1 MADTTAP
8 TADPVVNTDQQA
20 TPPNNG
26 DNQVT
31 PPVESKDNKAPENIP
46 YGRFSEEVSKRKAA
60 EDRISKFESDQETAR
75 QSKLKEDG
83 KLQELLDEQAPKV
96 ERAQKLETVVQ
107 KSVDNMMEKIPE
119 DRQSLIPATLS
130 PEDKLDYI
138 HANFE
143 LLTAST
149 TKQNV
154 NHGTNP
160 GGSTTSTQTFTGDQI
175 ADRAFYKANR
185 EEILLAQKE
194 GRIKG

>member
-1 MADTTAP
+1 MNLTVADLIDQNYNGTSVRSILTDPKFRKKVLDDKTVRGNTEVKKLVMDKIAVGGKVLLTGP
-8 TADPVVNTDQQA
+8 TGEAKTLFARVMLDHITNEINSRKYHIMGCPFLEDAGYLVHII
-20 TPPNNG
+20 NNYK
-26 DNQVT
+26 N
-31 PPVESKDNKAPENIP
+31 NI
-46 YGRFSEEVSKRKAA
+46 
-60 EDRISKFESDQETAR
+60 
-75 QSKLKEDG
+75 
-83 KLQELLDEQAPKV
+83 
-96 ERAQKLETVVQ
+96 
-107 KSVDNMMEKIPE
+107 
-119 DRQSLIPATLS
+119 LI
-130 PEDKLDYI
+130 EDKLDYI